1 MQSVYFC
8 LKSNVL
14 LSRPERDEEAVKKRK
29 QEKKK
34 ISAEAKVHS
43 GWEKLS
49 RRPRFTIWQ
58 NLFWV
63 TVAHTSHTRSK
74 ENQPINVVA
83 YGNYQVK
90 QKQYKFFV
98 QARKKEMRR
107 KMRQK
112 LKGREGRWTINS
124 SKYKYRFFSSKNSSL
139 FNSTIHSYRFF
150 SLKIPSCL
158 TSQYTDTVISLKI
171 PSLIQK
177 DRSFSSWFFTK
188 NFHPTQAREDEEK
201 EAEPPRSHG
210 RKPKWGGVVLE
221 QILRPCQEF
230 WSLFVFTI
238 NYSSPVDC

>member
-74 ENQPINVVA
+74 ENQPINVVDD
-83 YGNYQVK
+83 GNYQVRK
-90 QKQYKFFV
+90 KQYNFFV

-112 LKGREGRWTINS
+112 LKGREGRWAINS
-124 SKYKYRFFSSKNSSL
+124 SISKYRFFP
-139 FNSTIHSYRFF
+139 
-150 SLKIPSCL
+150 LKIPACW
-158 TSQYTDTVISLKI
+158 TPQYTATD
-171 PSLIQK
+171 
-177 DRSFSSWFFTK
+177 FF
-188 NFHPTQAREDEEK
+188 P
-201 EAEPPRSHG
+201 
-210 RKPKWGGVVLE
+210 
-221 QILRPCQEF
+221 
-230 WSLFVFTI
+230 
-238 NYSSPVDC
+238 

>member
-49 RRPRFTIWQ
+49 WRPRFTIWQ

-74 ENQPINVVA
+74 ENQPINVVDD
-83 YGNYQVK
+83 GNYQVRK
-90 QKQYKFFV
+90 KQYNFFV

-112 LKGREGRWTINS
+112 LKGREGRWAINS
-124 SKYKYRFFSSKNSSL
+124 SLNKTIRDGGITVDFWIVKVHTSNWSSNSWGSS
-139 FNSTIHSYRFF
+139 NNGGSSYSWDRR
-150 SLKIPSCL
+150 IPL
-158 TSQYTDTVISLKI
+158 DHL
-171 PSLIQK
+171 
-177 DRSFSSWFFTK
+177 
-188 NFHPTQAREDEEK
+188 
-201 EAEPPRSHG
+201 
-210 RKPKWGGVVLE
+210 
-221 QILRPCQEF
+221 
-230 WSLFVFTI
+230 
-238 NYSSPVDC
+238 SP